1 MRKFRGLKLVY
12 VLYDLFVVFIIREYG
27 ECSLIVVV
35 YGWWYGFF
43 GLELFFW
50 RLYLVFL
57 FNSLFWI
64 MCVYVRI
71 CFCRFC
77 NLWIVMNDDRR
88 ESMLLLEYL
97 MGEVVMVRCNKY
109 KWFYGVIYKMFVYG
123 VWIWIFDV
131 EFFVNVLI
139 VLLLIYI
146 IKLFVNFEL

>member
-1 MRKFRGLKLVY
+1 
-12 VLYDLFVVFIIREYG
+12 
-27 ECSLIVVV
+27 
-35 YGWWYGFF
+35 
-43 GLELFFW
+43 
-50 RLYLVFL
+50 
-57 FNSLFWI
+57 
-64 MCVYVRI
+64 
-71 CFCRFC
+71 
-77 NLWIVMNDDRR
+77 MNDDRR